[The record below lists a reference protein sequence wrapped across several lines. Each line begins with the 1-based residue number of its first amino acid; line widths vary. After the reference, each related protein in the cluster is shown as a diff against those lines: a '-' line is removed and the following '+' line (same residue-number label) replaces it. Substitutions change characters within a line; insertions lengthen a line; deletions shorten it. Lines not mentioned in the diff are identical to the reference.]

1 MADRLS
7 ARGVQVTDEMVNDN
21 ISRLTFLLQ
30 NYIKMRSEIQPL
42 EKLLDGTDI
51 MELLNISQGPILG
64 EIIKE
69 LKEAQISGDVNNKQE
84 AIEFVLNGWNNK

>member
-1 MADRLS
+1 
-7 ARGVQVTDEMVNDN
+7 
-21 ISRLTFLLQ
+21 
-30 NYIKMRSEIQPL
+30 MRSEIQPL

>member
-1 MADRLS
+1 M
-7 ARGVQVTDEMVNDN
+7 
-21 ISRLTFLLQ
+21 Q